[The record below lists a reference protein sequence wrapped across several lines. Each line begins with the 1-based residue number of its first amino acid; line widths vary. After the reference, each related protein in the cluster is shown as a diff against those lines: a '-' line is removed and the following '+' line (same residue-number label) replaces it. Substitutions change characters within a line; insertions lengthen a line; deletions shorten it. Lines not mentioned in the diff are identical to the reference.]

1 LIWFDFKEIFDRVLL
16 GNVICTPPIGNFF
29 QFFSTKLTLTVIRI
43 STANPAA
50 ISSSI
55 FEAMFVTFQNIFWR
69 FFFLFFKI
77 QLNSLK
83 QRKQTNKK
91 KIVKEMK
98 ES

>member
-55 FEAMFVTFQNIFWR
+55 FEPMFVTFQNIFWR
-69 FFFLFFKI
+69 FFFSFF
-77 QLNSLK
+77 QNSTQFFETTK
-83 QRKQTNKK
+83 ANQPKK
-91 KIVKEMK
+91 K
-98 ES
+98 